1 MPKPSTPHPH
11 KATIATLAVAAC
23 SSILSTGNELQ
34 LLPAGQFSARDGR
47 PADAPGWNIN
57 AALAQVLIDAAA
69 ARATPYVI
77 DYEHQTLLAKKTG
90 NPAPAAGWFSTLE
103 WRDGVGLFAVDVT
116 WNDRAKAMIASGEY
130 KFASPVIGYDKGTGA
145 VTALYMAAITNDPA
159 IDGMDEVLLAAASL
173 HFTLPTPTPLSQETT
188 MDENALENLRW
199 MLNLPVGS
207 TPADIAAQ
215 LQKLIDLVKQ
225 DPTATAAASFDLP
238 GLIAAQRTA
247 IASLTSAQPD
257 PAKYVPI
264 ETMLAMQAQF
274 SALSS
279 ESTAGRLDTLVKG
292 ALSAGKLLPVQEK
305 WAREYGA
312 KDFAGL
318 SAFIENAA
326 PIAAL
331 SGMQTS
337 GKPPVAATSAA
348 GLTENQVALC
358 AAMGVTQEEFAATLQ
373 SELPR

>member
-11 KATIATLAVAAC
+11 KANNAVLAVAAC
-23 SSILSTGNELQ
+23 SSALSTGNELQ

-47 PADAPGWNIN
+47 PSDAPSWNID

-69 ARATPYVI
+69 ARTTPYVI

-116 WNDRAKAMIASGEY
+116 WNGRAKAMIASGEY

-173 HFTLPTPTPLSQETT
+173 HFALPTPTPLSQETP

-238 GLIAAQRTA
+238 GLIASQRTA
-247 IASLTSAQPD
+247 IASLSSAEPD

-264 ETMLAMQAQF
+264 EAMQAVQAKL
-274 SALSS
+274 STLSS
-279 ESTAGRLDTLVKG
+279 ENAAGNVDTLVKG
-292 ALSAGKLLPVQEK
+292 ALSAGKLLPQQEQ
-305 WAREYGA
+305 WARAFGA
-312 KDFAGL
+312 KDIAGL
-318 SAFIENAA
+318 SAFLDNA
-326 PIAAL
+326 PQIAVL
-331 SGMQTS
+331 SGMQTG
-337 GKPPVAATSAA
+337 GKPPAAASSAA

-358 AAMGVTQEEFAATLQ
+358 AAMG
-373 SELPR
+373 